1 MTKGYPRLIQDGQ
14 FQYVDL
20 GKKVPTEILFEKML
34 NLGQVPDRELLGMI
48 NNMLDSGLNVPA
60 FSHSRCPY
68 CGSASPN
75 DERGNCAACGGPR

>member
-34 NLGQVPDRELLGMI
+34 NLGQYETLKSSTY
-48 NNMLDSGLNVPA
+48 SGLNVPA